1 LKRTR
6 RKKIL
11 VVDNHPVI
19 LKFMTQLLEKNGYEV
34 QTAEDGL
41 AALEVLKDY
50 TPDVA
55 FVDLVMPNI
64 SGSKLCR
71 MIRGISKL
79 RDVYLVILSAIV
91 AEQTVDVA
99 EFGADACIAK
109 GPFSQMAKHVL
120 SVIEKRSS
128 ATKQV
133 LKKNI
138 MGGGDFHLCEITK
151 ELLSVKNHLEV
162 VMMSMLEG
170 IIELS
175 HDSRVVY
182 ANPKALTLLKVPE
195 EKLLGSYFLEL
206 FQDEARDQVEKLL
219 DTENI
224 SLEKNRQTPA
234 LQVKGKDITLNVSP
248 VKDEQGK
255 TLIVINDVTQ
265 QKRME
270 AQLRQAEKMEAIG
283 TLAGGIAHDFNNL
296 LMAIQGTVSLI
307 LFNIDGTHPLYDK
320 LINIEQWVESGA
332 KLTNQLLGYARKGKY
347 EVKPISL
354 NVVVEEIAETFR
366 RTRKQIVI
374 QRELSDKLY
383 TTKLDKGQIEQ
394 VLFNLYVNA
403 ANAMPG
409 GGRLILKTRNTSHEQ
424 MQAKIY
430 KPKPGRYVEL
440 TVGDTGAGMDKK
452 TLGRIFE
459 PFFTTKDMGRGT
471 GLGLA
476 SVHGIVKSHDGYIDV
491 ESEEGVG
498 TTFKVYFPAT
508 IETYDRDDEDRSCGE
523 IPKGTE
529 TILLVDDERMI
540 IEVGQEL
547 LEAMGY
553 GVLTALDG
561 KEAVETYRSNHKSID
576 LVILDMIMPEI
587 NGGDVYDMVKEI
599 NPDIKVLLSSGY
611 SKEGQ
616 AQEILA
622 RGCDGFIQKPF
633 HINELS
639 QSIKKVLEQ

>member
-1 LKRTR
+1 MR

-19 LKFMTQLLEKNGYEV
+19 LKFMTQHLEKNGYEV
-34 QTAEDGL
+34 QTAQDGL
-41 AALEVLKDY
+41 AALEILKGY

-55 FVDLVMPNI
+55 FIDLIMPNI
-64 SGSKLCR
+64 SGNKLCR
-71 MIRGISKL
+71 MIRGIPKL
-79 RDVYLVILSAIV
+79 RDVYLVILSAIA
-91 AEQTVDVA
+91 AEQTVDIA
-99 EFGADACIAK
+99 GFGANACIAK

-120 SVIEKRSS
+120 NVIENRSS
-128 ATKQV
+128 ATQQV
-133 LKKNI
+133 LGEKC
-138 MGGGDFHLCEITK
+138 MGGGDFHLHEITK
-151 ELLSVKNHLEV
+151 ELLSVKKHLEV

-170 IIELS
+170 IVEIN
-175 HDSRVVY
+175 HDWRVVY

-195 EKLLGSYFLEL
+195 EKLLGSCFLEL
-206 FQDEARDQVEKLL
+206 FQDEPRNQVKKLL
-219 DTENI
+219 DTPNI
-224 SLEKNRQTPA
+224 SLEKNRQTPV
-234 LQVKGKDITLNVSP
+234 LKVKGKDITLNVSP
-248 VKDEQGK
+248 VKDEQDK
-255 TLIVINDVTQ
+255 TIIVINDVTH

-296 LMAIQGTVSLI
+296 LMAIQGTISLI
-307 LFNIDGTHPLYDK
+307 LFNIDGTHPLYGK

-366 RTRKQIVI
+366 RTRKEIVI

-383 TTKLDKGQIEQ
+383 TTRLDKGQIEQ

-409 GGRLILKTRNTSHEQ
+409 GGRLILKTSNTSHER
-424 MQAKIY
+424 MRARLY
-430 KPKPGRYVEL
+430 KPKPGKYVEL
-440 TVGDTGAGMDKK
+440 TVGDTGSGMDKK
-452 TLGRIFE
+452 TLEHIFE

-476 SVHGIVKSHDGYIDV
+476 SVHGIVKNHEGYIDV

-508 IETYDRDDEDRSCGE
+508 DEIDDRDDEDRSLRE

-529 TILLVDDERMI
+529 SILLVDDERMI

-561 KEAVETYRSNHKSID
+561 KEAVETYRSNHESID
-576 LVILDMIMPEI
+576 LVILDMIMPGM
-587 NGGDVYDMVKEI
+587 NGGDVYDRVKAI

-611 SKEGQ
+611 SEQGQ
-616 AQEILA
+616 AEEILA

-639 QSIKKVLEQ
+639 QSIRKVLGFAE